1 MAGVDWAALR
11 DRLERHDQGH
21 VLRFL
26 GELSETQKRDLYAD
40 ISEVDLGKVSE
51 YFQVRAVRLV
61 ADLCLQF
68 SVTVENCL
76 VSHSAVI

>member
-1 MAGVDWAALR
+1 MAGIDWAALR

-51 YFQVRAVRLV
+51 YFQVRA
-61 ADLCLQF
+61 
-68 SVTVENCL
+68 
-76 VSHSAVI
+76 AVL